1 VRIRVTPSA
10 RAELLETVVR
20 LRDRDRA
27 DAEVFVDRVSD
38 ALLAAAEGRHETP
51 ELDAPWRSSQATSE
65 HLLDLRD
72 RTDGL
77 WLIAVWPE
85 PSARNEQPVRS

>member
-10 RAELLETVVR
+10 RAELLATVVG

-27 DAEVFVDRVSD
+27 
-38 ALLAAAEGRHETP
+38 AAARFVEDVAARIQAIADGDLQAP
-51 ELDAPWRSSQATSE
+51 ELSSPWRSSRATDD
-65 HLLDLRD
+65 HRLYLRE
-72 RTDGL
+72 RTSGL

-85 PSARNEQPVRS
+85 PSLRNE